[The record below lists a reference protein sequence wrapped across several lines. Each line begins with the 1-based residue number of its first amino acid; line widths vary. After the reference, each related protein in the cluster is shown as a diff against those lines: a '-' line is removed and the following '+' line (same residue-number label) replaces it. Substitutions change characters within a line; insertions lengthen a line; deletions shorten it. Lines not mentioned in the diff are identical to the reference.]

1 MANEPS
7 AEDRLIA
14 RYFAPLATDPAAL
27 GLIDDAAAIVP
38 PPGCDLVVT
47 TDGIIAG
54 VHFFPDDPPDK
65 ISRKVLRM
73 NLSDLAAK
81 GAKPL
86 GFLISVSL
94 PSQIDETWIAA
105 FAAGLGDDAK
115 TYECPLLGG
124 DTDRTPGPASISIT
138 AFGTVPHGAMVR
150 RSTAQVGDCV
160 VVTGTIGDSALG
172 VRLRRD
178 AGLAQRWQLTDAG
191 QTHLKQRYLLPQPR
205 NVLAKAV
212 LHHASAAMD
221 VSDGLVGDLAKL
233 CRVSGVAVDVDVARV
248 PFSDAVRVAITA
260 DAGAIEPALTGGDD
274 YEILLTLAPD
284 KQAVFNAA
292 ASKAGVAATEIGRV
306 AAGQG
311 ARFLRDGKV
320 LAFARA
326 SYSHF

>member
-27 GLIDDAAAIVP
+27 GLIDDAAAIAP

-47 TDGIIAG
+47 TDGVIAG

-94 PSQIDETWIAA
+94 PGSVDEPWVAA

-124 DTDRTPGPASISIT
+124 DTDRTPGPASVSIT

-178 AGLAQRWQLTDAG
+178 ASLAQRWRLTDVEEA
-191 QTHLKQRYLLPQPR
+191 HLKQRYLLPQPR
-205 NVLAKAV
+205 NVLAEAV

-221 VSDGLVGDLAKL
+221 VSDGLAGDLAKL

-248 PFSDAVRVAITA
+248 PFSDAVRTAIAA
-260 DAGAIEPALTGGDD
+260 DPGAIEPALTGGDD

-284 KQAVFNAA
+284 KLAGFNAA
-292 ASKAGVAATEIGRV
+292 ARKAGVAVTEIGRV

-311 ARFLRDGKV
+311 ARFLGDGKV